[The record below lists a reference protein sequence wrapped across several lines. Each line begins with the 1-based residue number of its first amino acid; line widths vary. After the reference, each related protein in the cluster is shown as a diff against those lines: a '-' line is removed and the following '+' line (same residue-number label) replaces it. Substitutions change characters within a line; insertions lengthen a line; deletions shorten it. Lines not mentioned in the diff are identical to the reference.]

1 MSYHKVSKFTMTV
14 QYCIQRLKGVSQLV
28 QVYGNL
34 VCAFCVLNL
43 VFAVVATFGNL
54 LVIRALRK
62 ASSIPTNLRKLLLNL
77 AFSDLA
83 VGLFPQPMFAVIV
96 AMMLRMAA
104 NSNYNFDFLCPVILN
119 VGYFTFFLLGCAS
132 FLTIAVI
139 TVDRILAIFLH
150 LRYHEL
156 VTSERVVISLVCLW
170 LTSAI
175 AASILLS
182 VPTLNQIVTAIILF
196 TGLSLTTIAYIL
208 IYKVVKYHRNQ
219 IHHQHQ
225 ITNAQDL
232 NYLREKKSTF
242 NALFVYIVFT
252 ACYFPHLCSVIL
264 LIANSSQLS
273 VLVVEHISLFLL
285 LLNSSLNPLVCY
297 WRYGELRAIING
309 TLMKIF
315 HI

>member
-1 MSYHKVSKFTMTV
+1 MSYHNVNEFTMTAP
-14 QYCIQRLKGVSQLV
+14 YRIQRLKGVSQLV

-119 VGYFTFFLLGCAS
+119 VGYFAFFLLTCAS

-150 LRYHEL
+150 LRYQEL
-156 VTSERVVISLVCLW
+156 VTSERVVKSLVCLW
-170 LTSAI
+170 LTSAF
-175 AASILLS
+175 AASILIS
-182 VPTLNQIVTAIILF
+182 VPTLNQIVTVIILF
-196 TGLSLTTIAYIL
+196 TGFSLTTIAYIL
-208 IYKVVKYHRNQ
+208 I
-219 IHHQHQ
+219 
-225 ITNAQDL
+225 
-232 NYLREKKSTF
+232 
-242 NALFVYIVFT
+242 
-252 ACYFPHLCSVIL
+252 
-264 LIANSSQLS
+264 
-273 VLVVEHISLFLL
+273 
-285 LLNSSLNPLVCY
+285 
-297 WRYGELRAIING
+297 
-309 TLMKIF
+309 
-315 HI
+315 

>member
-1 MSYHKVSKFTMTV
+1 MTA

-62 ASSIPTNLRKLLLNL
+62 ASSIPSNLRKLLLNL

-119 VGYFTFFLLGCAS
+119 VGYFTFFLLACAS

-175 AASILLS
+175 AASILIS

-225 ITNAQDL
+225 I
-232 NYLREKKSTF
+232 
-242 NALFVYIVFT
+242 
-252 ACYFPHLCSVIL
+252 
-264 LIANSSQLS
+264 
-273 VLVVEHISLFLL
+273 
-285 LLNSSLNPLVCY
+285 
-297 WRYGELRAIING
+297 
-309 TLMKIF
+309 
-315 HI
+315 

>member
-1 MSYHKVSKFTMTV
+1 MSYHKE
-14 QYCIQRLKGVSQLV
+14 
-28 QVYGNL
+28 QVHYD
-34 VCAFCVLNL
+34 CPVLHSEIERSIT
-43 VFAVVATFGNL
+43 ACSS
-54 LVIRALRK
+54 LRK
-62 ASSIPTNLRKLLLNL
+62 FGLRVLCFKPCVRRCGNFWKPSRYSCPEESLIDTYKFEKTSFNL

-273 VLVVEHISLFLL
+273 FLVVEHISLFLL

>member
-1 MSYHKVSKFTMTV
+1 MTA

-28 QVYGNL
+28 QVYWNL

-43 VFAVVATFGNL
+43 VFAVVATCGNL

-96 AMMLRMAA
+96 AVMIRMAA

-119 VGYFTFFLLGCAS
+119 VGYFAFFLLASAS

-139 TVDRILAIFLH
+139 AVDRILAIFLH
-150 LRYHEL
+150 LRYQEL

-175 AASILLS
+175 AALLLIS
-182 VPTLNQIVTAIILF
+182 LPTHNQIVTVIILF
-196 TGLSLTTIAYIL
+196 TGLSLTTIAYVL

-219 IHHQHQ
+219 IHH
-225 ITNAQDL
+225 ITNTQDM
-232 NYLREKKSTF
+232 NYQREKKSSF
-242 NALFVYIVFT
+242 NALFVYIAFT
-252 ACYFPHLCSVIL
+252 ACYFLHLCSAIL
-264 LIANSSQLS
+264 LISNSSQLHVS
-273 VLVVEHISLFLL
+273 FLVVEHITLFLL
-285 LLNSSLNPLVCY
+285 LLNSSLNPLICY

-309 TLMKIF
+309 TFIKIF
-315 HI
+315 HT